1 MGAGGGVTRTGPT
14 RRGVIGAALLSGV
27 TGCSAGGA
35 AMPGK
40 LGGADMARGH
50 LLRQPFG
57 DAAPAE
63 TRRTGIAIIGGGIAG
78 LAAGWALAEAGYRD
92 FRLLELEDHS
102 GGNARSGRNA
112 IAAYPLG
119 AHYLPIPNAEAVG
132 VRHLLD
138 RLGIITGWQGG
149 KPVFDPYQTV
159 ADPDERLL
167 RLGRWQEGLVPSVA
181 LSAES
186 RDQIER
192 FFAAMADFRSTRGRD
207 GRPAFAIPMELS
219 SRDPDLLALDGQSMA
234 GWLTA
239 QGFTSPDLLAHVRY
253 ACRDEYG
260 TEPAGVS
267 AWTGIHYFAGRR
279 GEAVGDGDQQLTWPG
294 GNGHLAQAM
303 AARFAGRIDTGHV
316 VGSVATTGEGVTIDA
331 IDVARR
337 QRLRIV
343 ADAAIIAMPR
353 FVAAR
358 VVQGWAGSDAG
369 FSYSPWIVANV
380 SVDRLPMG
388 PGAALAWD
396 NVSATSNS
404 LGYVVATHQQ
414 LASSGGPSVL
424 TWYLPLSGMPPAAAR
439 ALMQARPL
447 ADWQRIVHD
456 DLMAMNP
463 DLEGAV
469 RRIDVWR
476 WGHAMVRPVPGFMW
490 GTARQAAARHTP
502 PLFAAHSDQSGISI
516 FEEAHYRGTLAAEAA
531 MRHLGFA
538 NHSLLAA

>member
-1 MGAGGGVTRTGPT
+1 MTTAGPT
-14 RRGVIGAALLSGV
+14 RRGVIGTALLSGV
-27 TGCSAGGA
+27 FGGCSVGGA
-35 AMPGK
+35 PMPGS

-57 DAAPAE
+57 SDPPAQ

-78 LAAGWALAEAGYRD
+78 LAAAWTLAEAGYRD
-92 FRLLELEDHS
+92 FRLLELEDQS

-112 IAAYPLG
+112 ISAYPLG

-132 VRHLLD
+132 VRHLLN

-149 KPVFDPYQTV
+149 KPVFDPYHIV

-167 RLGRWQEGLVPSVA
+167 RLGRWQEGLVPTVA
-181 LSAES
+181 LSSDS
-186 RDQIER
+186 RDQIKR
-192 FFAAMADFRSTRGRD
+192 FFTAMADFRATRGRD
-207 GRPAFAIPMELS
+207 DRPAFAIPMELS
-219 SRDPDLLALDGQSMA
+219 SRDPELLALDTQSMA
-234 GWLTA
+234 DWLKA
-239 QGFTSPDLLAHVRY
+239 QDYTSPELLAHVRY

-260 TEPAGVS
+260 TEPAQVS

-279 GEAVGDGDQQLTWPG
+279 GDAVGDGDQLLTWPG
-294 GNGHLAQAM
+294 GNGYLASAM
-303 AARFAGRIDTGHV
+303 AARFVSQIDIAHV
-316 VGSVATTGEGVTIDA
+316 VGSVATTDDGVVVDA
-331 IDVARR
+331 LDVGSR
-337 QRLRIV
+337 QRLRIF
-343 ADAAIIAMPR
+343 ADAAIVAMPR
-353 FVAAR
+353 FVAAH
-358 VVQGWAGSDAG
+358 VVKSWAGSDEG
-369 FSYSPWIVANV
+369 FSYSPWIVANA
-380 SVDRLPMG
+380 SVDRLPAG

-404 LGYVVATHQQ
+404 LGYVVATHQG
-414 LASSGGPSVL
+414 LASVGGPSVL
-424 TWYLPLSGMPPAAAR
+424 TWYLPLSDMPPPAAR

-463 DLEGAV
+463 DLAGAIH
-469 RRIDVWR
+469 RIDIWR
-476 WGHAMVRPVPGFMW
+476 WGHAMIRPVPGFMW
-490 GTARQAAARHTP
+490 GEARQAAARLVP

-538 NHSLLAA
+538 HHSLLAA